1 MKPEDVLAHPASV
14 LTEAQRAAY
23 FSDGFLVLPDY
34 VPKPMLDVLRDATA
48 ALLDRSRTVAH
59 SDAVFVLEE
68 GHSPQHP
75 RLHRVTSPQDQHPA
89 FWDFITH
96 PVMTD
101 LAADVV
107 GPDVKFHH
115 AKLNVKSERGT
126 RGFKWHQDIPAWPH
140 TDYSP
145 VTIGIYI
152 DGCGPEQGPLSFVR
166 GSHHGP
172 LHSMYDEAG
181 AFVVH
186 VRDGEMRGVTDDMIV
201 NATGG
206 PGTTVLLNCRT
217 IHGSLENRGDR
228 PRPLLLPVYSS
239 ADSFAYTPSPIVSP
253 HMGDIVRGRPA
264 RYASFD
270 ARPCEL
276 PPDFRGGYK
285 PPWLAQKEED
295 ERTAPALAM

>member
-1 MKPEDVLAHPASV
+1 MKPEDVLAHPALV

-23 FSDGFLVLPDY
+23 FGDGFLVLPDY
-34 VPKPMLDVLRDATA
+34 VAVTWLDRLRSATA
-48 ALLDRSRTVAH
+48 DLLDRSRAVTR

-68 GHSPQHP
+68 GHAADNP
-75 RLHRVTSPQDQHPA
+75 RLHRVTSPQDQHPDIWA
-89 FWDFITH
+89 FFRD

-152 DGCGPEQGPLSFVR
+152 NGCEDAQGPLTFVR
-166 GSHHGP
+166 GSHLGP
-172 LHSMYDEAG
+172 LHSQYDESG
-181 AFVVH
+181 AFMVR
-186 VRDGEMRGVTDDMIV
+186 VRDDVVRTIPPENIVT
-201 NATGG
+201 ATGG

-217 IHGSLENRGDR
+217 IHGSLENRSDR
-228 PRPLLLPVYSS
+228 ARPLLLPVYSS

-253 HMGDIVRGRPA
+253 HMGDIVRGRSA
-264 RYASFD
+264 RFASFD
-270 ARPCEL
+270 TRACEL
-276 PPDFRGGYK
+276 PPDFRGGYV
-285 PPWLAQKEED
+285 PPWTAQHTEERRAS
-295 ERTAPALAM
+295 EPAM

>member
-1 MKPEDVLAHPASV
+1 MV

-23 FSDGFLVLPDY
+23 FNDGFLILPDY
-34 VPKPMLDVLRDATA
+34 VPEPMLDVLRDATE
-48 ALLDRSRTVAH
+48 ALMDRSRTVAR

-68 GHSPQHP
+68 GHSPEQP

-89 FWDFITH
+89 FWDFISH

-145 VTIGIYI
+145 VTVGIYI
-152 DGCGPEQGPLSFVR
+152 DGCRPEQGPLSFVR
-166 GSHHGP
+166 GSHKGP
-172 LHSMYDEAG
+172 LHSMYDDAG

-186 VRDGEMRGVTDDMIV
+186 LREDGMRGVTDDMIV

-206 PGTTVLLNCRT
+206 PGTTVLLSCRT
-217 IHGSLENRGDR
+217 IHGSLENRSDR

-253 HMGDIVRGRPA
+253 HMGDVVRGRPA

-285 PPWLAQKEED
+285 PPWAAQREEE
-295 ERTAPALAM
+295 ERTAVTALAM